1 MCPRDVPM
9 VTQDS
14 GTHGMRRANIGR
26 RWRPIALL
34 CTDQRLR
41 AARPGCFCAAR
52 GKGAAMASQLREKP
66 DGATQQRRC
75 FPSKKK
81 AKKMLPRERDT
92 SLCSLRRHRPVF
104 CLLHTTLSVFIRRPG
119 NVSVRK
125 IRFSRD
131 KRSETEGVPS
141 SRLVRWSS
149 IVW

>member
-41 AARPGCFCAAR
+41 AARPGCLCAAR

-66 DGATQQRRC
+66 DGRNAAKKML
-75 FPSKKK
+75 PLKKK
-81 AKKMLPRERDT
+81 AKKMLPRARDT
-92 SLCSLRRHRPVF
+92 SLCSLCRHRPVF
-104 CLLHTTLSVFIRRPG
+104 CLLHTTLFIFVRRPE
-119 NVSVRK
+119 NVSVRE

-131 KRSETEGVPS
+131 KRLRTEGVPS